1 MRPEPAIA
9 RTSARKLRG
18 ALLGVVWQLGIGVAL
33 VLVGGAVAIVMAK
46 IRR

>member
-1 MRPEPAIA
+1 
-9 RTSARKLRG
+9 LRG